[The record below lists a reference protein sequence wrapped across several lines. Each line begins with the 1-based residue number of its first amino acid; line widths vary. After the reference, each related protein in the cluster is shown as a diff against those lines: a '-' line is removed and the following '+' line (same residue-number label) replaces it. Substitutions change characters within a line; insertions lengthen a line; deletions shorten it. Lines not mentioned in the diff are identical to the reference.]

1 MLYKDISFM
10 IPADAVYV
18 TLVKYIN
25 QLRTSKWLINL
36 KLLKKINYIVYLKIK
51 ILCITRKVI
60 NLNGFIQSLNE
71 L

>member
-1 MLYKDISFM
+1 M

-51 ILCITRKVI
+51 ILCITRKII

>member
-51 ILCITRKVI
+51 TLCITRKVI

>member
-51 ILCITRKVI
+51 ILCITRKII

>member
-1 MLYKDISFM
+1 M
-10 IPADAVYV
+10 IPADAVYL
-18 TLVKYIN
+18 TLVIYIN

-51 ILCITRKVI
+51 ILCITRKII

>member
-10 IPADAVYV
+10 IPADAVYL

-51 ILCITRKVI
+51 ILCITRKII

>member
-1 MLYKDISFM
+1 MLYKDVSFM

-51 ILCITRKVI
+51 ILCITRKII